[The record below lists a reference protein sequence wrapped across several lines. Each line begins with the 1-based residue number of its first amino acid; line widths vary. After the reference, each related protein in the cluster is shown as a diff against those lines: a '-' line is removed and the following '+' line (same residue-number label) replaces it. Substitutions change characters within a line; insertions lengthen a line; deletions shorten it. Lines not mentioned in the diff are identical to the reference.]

1 MGRIRPIAK
10 QHEPERI
17 GRQPIDATPELG
29 TLAMARPLLF
39 VNLLLAFAAH
49 AALAQEV
56 RVYRADETVDP
67 QEVARILDTKPA
79 PQIKMRSLHVLD
91 DEPAA
96 KASPKATGSRAA
108 HKDALSLPIQFAF
121 NSAEVAPS
129 ARGQLDALADGIRM
143 LPAGQKVVIEGH
155 TDAIGSDHY
164 NNELSLRRA
173 NAVMHYLVA
182 LQHIE
187 PDRLRAEGLGRSAPL
202 PGHDPKSA
210 ENRRVQFRGE

>member
-1 MGRIRPIAK
+1 MPICAGKAMGRIRPIAK
-10 QHEPERI
+10 QHEPRRSA
-17 GRQPIDATPELG
+17 RQPIDATPELG

-129 ARGQLDALADGIRM
+129 ARGQLDAPHGL
-143 LPAGQKVVIEGH
+143 
-155 TDAIGSDHY
+155 
-164 NNELSLRRA
+164 N
-173 NAVMHYLVA
+173 
-182 LQHIE
+182 
-187 PDRLRAEGLGRSAPL
+187 RLRSLQQRALAAPRQCGDALPRCTAAHRARSAARRG
-202 PGHDPKSA
+202 PGPKRPA
-210 ENRRVQFRGE
+210 AGTRPEVRGKPPRPVPGRVT